1 VERRQASIASGVALA
16 LVLGGALA
24 VVARPAPA
32 PPPAAGAFAAVDD
45 PARAPVRNA
54 APPAASRAPA
64 LPVTFERNVGQA
76 DRRVRFV
83 ARGPDGLLLL
93 SAGEATLFP
102 ARAGASSLRMRLAGA
117 GRRAAPHGARR
128 RSAGTNYLV
137 GDDPARWRRG
147 VPTYDE
153 VRYRGVYPGVDLR
166 YHGGGGGLE
175 YDFELAPGADPGAIA
190 IDMLG
195 ARRLR
200 VDARGDLRATLAGR
214 TVVQRAPRVY
224 QRVEGARRPLRGRFV
239 LLGPRRVGFALG
251 AYDRT
256 RPLVID
262 PTIAFSGT
270 LGGAG
275 ADAARAIAVDGG
287 SSMYVTGETTSLD
300 FPRVGAPRRAPR
312 RVQTAAFVAKLD
324 PDGRV
329 LYSTVLGGSRF
340 SAGHGIAVDDAGR
353 AYVTGATNATDFPTT
368 GAALQRSYGGGPFDA
383 FVTAL
388 DATGRQLRYST
399 FLGDTHY
406 DEGNAI
412 ALDSA
417 GRAVIAGRTVSPH
430 FPRKGGLLPP
440 VDGGAFVTKL
450 ARSGSALVF
459 SAVFGGDDR
468 GNHGNTAFGVA
479 VDGQD
484 STYATGVTNAASF
497 PTAGPLQG
505 TLAGGG
511 DAFVVKIGPAG
522 RKVVYS
528 TYLGG
533 GADDSGRAIAADAE
547 GNAYVTGVTSSSDF
561 PRRGRQVATGGA
573 GDAFVAKLE
582 PDGRTLGYATR
593 LGGSDDDGG
602 FSIATD
608 AEGSAYVTGATG
620 SPDFPLV
627 QPVARSGGAFV
638 SALAPDGAS
647 LRFSTRLGGDATG
660 AGLGIA
666 VDRSGAV
673 AIAGQSGSTPGG
685 DALVTVLAP

>member
-1 VERRQASIASGVALA
+1 MAGHPP
-16 LVLGGALA
+16 
-24 VVARPAPA
+24 PAPLRGTT
-32 PPPAAGAFAAVDD
+32 PPPAAGGAFAAVDGL
-45 PARAPVRNA
+45 ARASVRRA
-54 APPAASRAPA
+54 APPAASRARA
-64 LPVTFERNVGQA
+64 LPIAFERNVGQA

-83 ARGPDGLLLL
+83 ARGPDGVLLLG
-93 SAGEATLFP
+93 AGDATLVP
-102 ARAGASSLRMRLAGA
+102 ARAGTSSLRMRLAGA
-117 GRRAAPHGARR
+117 DRQATPHGAHRR
-128 RSAGTNYLV
+128 PAGTNYLV
-137 GDDPARWRRG
+137 GDDPARWRDG

-166 YHGGGGGLE
+166 YHGTGAGPE
-175 YDFELAPGADPGAIA
+175 YDFELAPGADAHAIA

-200 VDARGDLRATLAGR
+200 VDGRGDLRATLAGR
-214 TVVQRAPRVY
+214 TVIQRAPRVY
-224 QRVEGARRPLRGRFV
+224 QCVDGVRRPLRGRFV
-239 LLGPRRVGFALG
+239 LRGPRRVGFALG

-256 RPLVID
+256 RALVID
-262 PTIAFSGT
+262 PAIAVSET

-275 ADAARAIAVDGG
+275 ADAGRAIVVDAGG
-287 SSMYVTGETTSLD
+287 NLYVTGETASLD

-329 LYSTVLGGSRF
+329 VYSTVLGGNRF
-340 SAGHGIAVDDAGR
+340 SSGHGIAVDDAGR
-353 AYVTGATNATDFPTT
+353 AYVTGATNATNFPTT
-368 GAALQRSYGGGPFDA
+368 RAALQRSYGGGPFDA

-388 DATGRQLRYST
+388 DATGRRLRYST

-412 ALDSA
+412 ALDGA

-430 FPRKGGLLPP
+430 FPRKGGLRAP

-468 GNHGNTAFGVA
+468 GNHGNTGFGVA
-479 VDGQD
+479 VDRQG
-484 STYATGVTNAASF
+484 STYATGVTNAATF

-505 TLAGGG
+505 ALAGGG

-522 RKVVYS
+522 RKVLYS

-561 PRRGRQVATGGA
+561 PRRGRQAATGGA

-582 PDGRTLGYATR
+582 PDGGTLAYATR
-593 LGGSDDDGG
+593 LGGTGDDGG
-602 FSIATD
+602 FAIATD
-608 AEGSAYVTGATG
+608 ADGGAYVTGTTS
-620 SPDFPLV
+620 SPDFPLA

-647 LRFSTRLGGDATG
+647 LRFSTRLGGDATD

-673 AIAGQSGSTPGG
+673 AVAGQSGSTPGG